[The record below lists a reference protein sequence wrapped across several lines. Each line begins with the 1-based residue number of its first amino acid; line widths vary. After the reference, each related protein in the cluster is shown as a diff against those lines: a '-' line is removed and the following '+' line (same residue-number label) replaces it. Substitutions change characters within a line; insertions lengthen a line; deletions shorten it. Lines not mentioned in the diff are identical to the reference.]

1 MVNHLLTTDQPC
13 SPQSLELAMIA
24 SSSVEN
30 RRLHKAAVLMLVV
43 STAFPLAGCRT
54 TRSEKMAADPMQTA
68 SISSAGPSFKK
79 TDALSKQWKADPTN
93 IDVTMAYASSLG
105 QLSQK
110 QGQVDIL
117 RTSAAQTRGDAQAQS
132 RLGRAQMAAGDM
144 AGAIE
149 TLSRA
154 TELNPRDVQALSAL
168 GAALD
173 QQTKHP
179 EAREKYKAAL
189 TIAPNDMGIVNN
201 MAMSFALQGKLPE
214 AESLLRKAASHP
226 TAKAI
231 PRIRQNL
238 ALVIGLQGRFD
249 EAKQVAS
256 QDLPPDQVQ
265 ANMAYLQSM
274 LSKKNTWAQ
283 LKEG

>member
-1 MVNHLLTTDQPC
+1 
-13 SPQSLELAMIA
+13 MIA
-24 SSSVEN
+24 S
-30 RRLHKAAVLMLVV
+30 RRLDRNHARNAALIMLGLGL
-43 STAFPLAGCRT
+43 ALPLAGCKT
-54 TRSEKMAADPMQTA
+54 TRSEKMAADPINTA
-68 SISSAGPSFKK
+68 SVTGAGPSFKK
-79 TDALSKQWKADPTN
+79 TEALSKQWKADPTN
-93 IDVTMAYASSLG
+93 IAVTMAYASSLG
-105 QLSQK
+105 QLAQK
-110 QGQVDIL
+110 QGQIDVL

-132 RLGRAQMAAGDM
+132 RLGRAQMTAGDM
-144 AGAIE
+144 VGATE

-179 EAREKYKAAL
+179 EARERYQAAL
-189 TIAPNDMGIVNN
+189 RIAPNDMGIVNN
-201 MAMSFALQGKLPE
+201 MAMSYALQGKLPE
-214 AESLLRKAASHP
+214 AEQLLRKAASHP
-226 TAKAI
+226 NAKMI

-265 ANMAYLQSM
+265 ANMAYLQNM
-274 LSKKNTWAQ
+274 LGKKNTWAQ